1 MHFYVP
7 GPTRTFSLSD
17 TKVISFTCVQFQ
29 TLSSYYHQEAE
40 WLHNNHKPSFKEQVN
55 VSSISAGAP
64 MLCVAM
70 MVGMGDEATKEVFD
84 WVIDIP
90 DAALASGKIAR
101 IMNDIASLKV
111 IRLLGLIETLFYH

>member
-1 MHFYVP
+1 MKITRLAMHFYVP
-7 GPTRTFSLSD
+7 GPIQARS
-17 TKVISFTCVQFQ
+17 VISFTCVQFQ
-29 TLSSYYHQEAE
+29 TLSTYYLQEAE
-40 WLHNNHKPSFKEQVN
+40 WSHNNHKPSFKEQVN

-90 DAALASGKIAR
+90 DAALASGKI
-101 IMNDIASLKV
+101 
-111 IRLLGLIETLFYH
+111 GLTDAL